1 MSKNW
6 IAGNVGGGVSIAAAV
21 DAKAKAGDVSHV
33 GGAATD
39 GGLFGYLVTE
49 RGTADGP
56 NAVGIANGQASVRLI
71 PTQAIVE
78 LTVAGSPALGTAVY
92 SKVGGSAVEYTTVAG
107 VDNYHI
113 GHVVTIPGRTAAS
126 GNAFVFLGSATGAV
140 GVSGS

>member
-21 DAKAKAGDVSHV
+21 DAKAKAGDVSHL
-33 GGAATD
+33 GAAD
-39 GGLFGYLVTE
+39 SGLYAYLVTG

-56 NAVGIANGQASVRLI
+56 NAVGIANGQATVRLL
-71 PTQAIVE
+71 PTDAVVE
-78 LTVAGSPALGTAVY
+78 LTVAGAPALGTAVY
-92 SKVGGSAVEYTTVAG
+92 SKVGSSAVEYTTVAG